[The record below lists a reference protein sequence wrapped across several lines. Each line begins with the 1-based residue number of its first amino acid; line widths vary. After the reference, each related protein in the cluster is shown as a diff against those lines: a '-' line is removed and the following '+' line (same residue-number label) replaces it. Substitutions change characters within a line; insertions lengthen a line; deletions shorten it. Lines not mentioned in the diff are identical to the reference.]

1 MRFTEKVRRFVA
13 DDSGSV
19 AIEYGLLA
27 ALIAVLIIAG
37 AKAIGTNLG
46 TLFTDISGCLTA
58 PAGCSLGSGGETP
71 PG

>member
-1 MRFTEKVRRFVA
+1 MRFTEKVRRFLA

-27 ALIAVLIIAG
+27 ALIAVLIIVG
-37 AKAIGTNLG
+37 AKAIGTNLN

-58 PAGCSLGSGGETP
+58 PSSCSIGSGEG
-71 PG
+71 